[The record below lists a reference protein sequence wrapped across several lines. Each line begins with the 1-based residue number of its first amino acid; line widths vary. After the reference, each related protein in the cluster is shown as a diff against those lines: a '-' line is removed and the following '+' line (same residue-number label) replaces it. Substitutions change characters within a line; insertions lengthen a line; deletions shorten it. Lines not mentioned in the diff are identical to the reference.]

1 MEHVRKKFEL
11 GYSES
16 TNSNIEI
23 LKFLS
28 CKFIKKLWL
37 DGNSCSRGI
46 IIHVNKGKINFFKIY
61 YERTLSFKY
70 LNLKFE
76 R

>member
-28 CKFIKKLWL
+28 CKFIKKL
-37 DGNSCSRGI
+37 
-46 IIHVNKGKINFFKIY
+46 
-61 YERTLSFKY
+61 
-70 LNLKFE
+70 
-76 R
+76 